1 MGFFFGSLSRT
12 SSSNFGIGSSSC
24 AWRRRRIRK
33 SRWLPLQMHSGS
45 ESLLHPLQCTCQ
57 HLLHKHKAWNFAN
70 LCRAISGPWWV
81 SLTPP
86 ESHHRSI
93 FVTINEDGV
102 VRMMTGVR
110 VPDTA
115 ELLQKFAWEGLFCRD
130 LILPRRV
137 FSTSVYNERFCR
149 NEEEGVVLLSY
160 PSRRFEYLLICKTK
174 LWNGDF
180 IFVLLYFL
188 NFPAHPPFCCI

>member
-1 MGFFFGSLSRT
+1 
-12 SSSNFGIGSSSC
+12 
-24 AWRRRRIRK
+24 
-33 SRWLPLQMHSGS
+33 
-45 ESLLHPLQCTCQ
+45 
-57 HLLHKHKAWNFAN
+57 
-70 LCRAISGPWWV
+70 
-81 SLTPP
+81 
-86 ESHHRSI
+86 
-93 FVTINEDGV
+93 
-102 VRMMTGVR
+102 MMTGVR

-174 LWNGDF
+174 L
-180 IFVLLYFL
+180 
-188 NFPAHPPFCCI
+188 